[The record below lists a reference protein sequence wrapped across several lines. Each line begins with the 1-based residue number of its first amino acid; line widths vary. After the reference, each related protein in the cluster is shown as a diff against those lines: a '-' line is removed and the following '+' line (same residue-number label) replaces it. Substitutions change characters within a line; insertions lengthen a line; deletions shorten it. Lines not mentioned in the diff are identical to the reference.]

1 MKPITETLRTRN
13 RRCRQVN
20 VCLKI
25 TSKETLLESLPL
37 RCSGGGGVLAHG
49 APALTL
55 CYLCKLKMATQA
67 PSTRAAGA
75 PPLRKEDRKTAAA
88 RSRER
93 TQQATGRCSPTAIP
107 LLISNPYSASRSAGS
122 ARTSGTTPIRATL
135 AQMWWRTI
143 SPSSTVSGLE
153 SVL

>member
-1 MKPITETLRTRN
+1 MKPITETLRN

-37 RCSGGGGVLAHG
+37 RCSGGGGVLAHV
-49 APALTL
+49 PAVTL

-67 PSTRAAGA
+67 SSTRAAGV
-75 PPLRKEDRKTAAA
+75 PPRRREDHKTAAA
-88 RSRER
+88 LSRER
-93 TQQATGRCSPTAIP
+93 TQQATGRCSPTALP

-135 AQMWWRTI
+135 ARMWWRTI